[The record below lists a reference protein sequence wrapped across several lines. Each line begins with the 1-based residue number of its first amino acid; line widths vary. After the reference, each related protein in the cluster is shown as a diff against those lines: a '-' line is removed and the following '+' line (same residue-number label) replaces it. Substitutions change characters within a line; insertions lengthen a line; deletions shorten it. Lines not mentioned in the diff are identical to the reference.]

1 MWDFA
6 EQLKAMANSTLLDSV
21 PSTLCGGGRLLI
33 MAISYTQS
41 FCSPYGARA
50 VYIYTDQL
58 CQSIVT
64 VSSAPELH
72 IKPNQTNRS
81 TSLVSSSHINYH
93 YNINFSIAQHQRY
106 LWKSLTGN
114 GKHSIQWSVYHF
126 LSVWSTTLACR
137 SHTTDELPHRPAGSK
152 FWLARQQKWRHKAQ
166 QKIG

>member
-1 MWDFA
+1 MRDFA

-72 IKPNQTNRS
+72 KPNHTYQQIGIHHW
-81 TSLVSSSHINYH
+81 SLHHIL
-93 YNINFSIAQHQRY
+93 IAI
-106 LWKSLTGN
+106 TM
-114 GKHSIQWSVYHF
+114 V
-126 LSVWSTTLACR
+126 
-137 SHTTDELPHRPAGSK
+137 
-152 FWLARQQKWRHKAQ
+152 
-166 QKIG
+166 